1 MRRKIKN
8 RGLIVVVLLIAWV
21 NNSMAQQLPL
31 FTQYVFNKYV
41 FNPAVTGTEDHFT
54 AIANYRY
61 QWQGVTD
68 APRTYILSVHG
79 PHKFKNYGIGGAL
92 YTDVTGPTSRTGAY
106 LSYAYHLKVKSDQK
120 VSLGLSGG
128 LMQYRVDGTKIT
140 LADPGDLVLSNTL
153 LTKFVPDFGF
163 GAYWYSDKFYVGVSV
178 PQFIQARI
186 DFSDDGAQSLSKL
199 TSHVYVNAGYTFT
212 LNEDISVEPSFMM
225 RYSYPVIPQVDIAV
239 RGIYQEMFYL
249 GTMYRTQDALAIMAG
264 YQTADEKF
272 TFGYS
277 YDITHSDLDLFS
289 NGSHELMVKARFGN
303 IKSKTKRRKRKLSK
317 LERLNEKLKALEA
330 EEEELNEQEGE
341 LEQEVETTEEGDME
355 HYDDEK
361 EDISEETTEEKV
373 PEKTLQQQLSEVE
386 QEDRELRAKVRA
398 LRDEAEAQGFS
409 SPNDSGFSKR
419 QEYLDALDKIKGV
432 YKRKKELDALLD

>member
-1 MRRKIKN
+1 M
-8 RGLIVVVLLIAWV
+8 IAFAAMF
-21 NNSMAQQLPL
+21 SFKATAQQLPV
-31 FTQYVFNKYV
+31 FTQYMLNKYV

-54 AIANYRY
+54 ATANYRY
-61 QWQGVTD
+61 QWQGITD

-79 PHKFKNYGIGGAL
+79 PHKYKNYGIGGAL

-140 LADPGDLVLSNTL
+140 LNDPGDLVLANTL

-163 GAYWYSDKFYVGVSV
+163 GAYWYSDKFYVGISV
-178 PQFIQARI
+178 PQFIQMRI

-199 TSHVYVNAGYTFT
+199 TSHFYINAGYKYDI
-212 LNEDISVEPSFMM
+212 NEDFTVEPSFMM
-225 RYSYPVIPQVDIAV
+225 RYSYPVVPQIDLGLRAL
-239 RGIYQEMFYL
+239 YQDMFYL
-249 GTMYRTQDALAIMAG
+249 GTLYRSQDAMSILAG

-277 YDITHSDLDLFS
+277 YDITTSNLSLFS
-289 NGSHELMVKARFGN
+289 NGSHELMVKAKFGN
-303 IKSKTKRRKRKLSK
+303 IKSKSKKRKRKLSK
-317 LERLNEKLKALEA
+317 LERLEQKLKELEDA
-330 EEEELNEQEGE
+330 ENELGPADGE
-341 LEQEVETTEEGDME
+341 LQGDDPSTQDGGMDHYNDSVNNVTEE
-355 HYDDEK
+355 
-361 EDISEETTEEKV
+361 TPATE
-373 PEKTLQQQLSEVE
+373 PAQEKTLQQQLNEVE

-398 LRDEAEAQGFS
+398 LRDEAEAAGYS
-409 SPNDSGFSKR
+409 SPNDPDFPKR

-432 YKRKKELDALLD
+432 YKKKKELDSLLD

>member
-1 MRRKIKN
+1 M
-8 RGLIVVVLLIAWV
+8 LFTLTTQLF
-21 NNSMAQQLPL
+21 AQQLPL

-92 YTDVTGPTSRTGAY
+92 YTDVTGPTSKTGAY
-106 LSYAYHLKVKSDQK
+106 LSYAYHLKVNDNQK

-140 LADPGDLVLSNTL
+140 LADPGDLVLSNSL

-163 GAYWYSDKFYVGVSV
+163 GAYWYGDKFYVGVSV
-178 PQFIQARI
+178 PQFIQSRV
-186 DFSDDGAQSLSKL
+186 DFSDDGTQSLSKL
-199 TSHVYVNAGYTFT
+199 TSHFYVNAGYKFVI
-212 LNEDISVEPSFMM
+212 NEDISVEPSFMM
-225 RYSYPVIPQVDIAV
+225 RYSYPVVPQVDMAV

-249 GTMYRTQDALAIMAG
+249 GTLFRTQDALAIMAG

-277 YDITHSDLDLFS
+277 YDITRSDLDLFS

-303 IKSKTKRRKRKLSK
+303 IKSKSKSKKRKLSK

-330 EEEELNEQEGE
+330 EEEELNEQDGDLKTEPESTVDGDMDHYNDE
-341 LEQEVETTEEGDME
+341 KDDLTEE
-355 HYDDEK
+355 
-361 EDISEETTEEKV
+361 STAEEKK
-373 PEKTLQQQLSEVE
+373 PEKTLQQQLTEVE
-386 QEDRELRAKVRA
+386 QEDRELRAKVRS

-409 SPNDSGFSKR
+409 SPNDPGFSKR

-432 YKRKKELDALLD
+432 YKKKKELDALLD